1 MDKNTTSADGSF
13 DLFYRDGWAILTV
26 YPPTGAGRP
35 VYHDDIRNR
44 MKLLG
49 IPHVEPGRVRRVA
62 DEAQGVPVPLVEW
75 PEGAWLSSR
84 ISVELSEDAMSA
96 RITVTPPR
104 KGGSSPT
111 VEQVLD
117 ALQSAGVRSG
127 IDTERIRQLLLDRRY
142 GEPFEVARGQE
153 PFHAQSARIEYHF
166 NPNRGK
172 PYLELDFGR
181 IDLRELN
188 FIENRHEG
196 DLLANLVPAVPAR
209 NGWTVTGQTVEANTE
224 TRDVELLAGEN
235 TELSENGESVYAAMD
250 GNVKLVRKRVTIEPV
265 VQVEKVDY
273 ETGNIYFDGS
283 VVVEKDIADRFVVKA
298 GGDIQVGG
306 GVGRAT
312 LQAGGNVLL
321 KRGINGG
328 SEGRVECGGN
338 LYAKFIES
346 STVLARGNVFA
357 EEAIM
362 HSRLSAWRHC
372 ILNGRR
378 AEIIGSTVVVGG
390 SLWCKKLG
398 SVAEA
403 TVHVA
408 VGISPAFLLEFRRT
422 QEELSSREERS
433 SQVHE
438 QLDQIDRALKEGH
451 SGEKLRQAQGQLA
464 EESARLN
471 EELAALRRV
480 YHDMR
485 DRLEAS
491 RTSMVVVEDT
501 VHKGTSISFGRAEYH
516 APDKGTRKTVF
527 SYNGR
532 TIQEGGY
539 NPSDPPEIDFR
550 SEEQDHA
557 DPEASA
563 AAEVDAPPQDGLSS
577 AD

>member
-1 MDKNTTSADGSF
+1 MLAVHPPKDK
-13 DLFYRDGWAILTV
+13 
-26 YPPTGAGRP
+26 GRP

-49 IPHVEPGRVRRVA
+49 VPHVEPGRIRRIV
-62 DEAQGVPVPLVEW
+62 DEAQGVPVALVEW
-75 PEGAWLSSR
+75 PEGQWLASR
-84 ISVELSEDAMSA
+84 ITVELGEDAMSA
-96 RITVTPPR
+96 RVTVTPPR
-104 KGGSSPT
+104 KGGSAPT
-111 VEQVLD
+111 VDQVMQE
-117 ALQSAGVRSG
+117 LQSSGIQSG
-127 IDTERIRQLLLDRRY
+127 IDTERIRQVLREGHY
-142 GEPFEVARGQE
+142 HEPVEVARGQE

-188 FIENRHEG
+188 FIENRSEG

-209 NGWTVTGQTVEANTE
+209 NGWTVTGTTVPADTE
-224 TRDVELLAGEN
+224 TREVELLAGEN
-235 TELSENGESVYAAMD
+235 TELSADGTSVHATMD
-250 GNVKLVRKRVTIEPV
+250 GNVKLVRGRVTIEPV

-283 VVVEKDIADRFVVKA
+283 VVVEKDIADRFIVKA

-328 SEGRVECGGN
+328 TEGRVECDGN
-338 LYAKFIES
+338 LYTKFIES

-403 TVHVA
+403 AVQVA
-408 VGISPAFLLEFRRT
+408 VGVSPAFLLEFRRT

-438 QLDQIDRALKEGH
+438 QLEQIDRALKDGH
-451 SGEKLRQAQGQLA
+451 TAEKLRRAQQQLA

-471 EELAALRRV
+471 EELSALRRL

-491 RTSMVVVEDT
+491 RKSIVVVEDA
-501 VHKGTSISFGRAEYH
+501 VHKGSSISFGRAEYH

-532 TIQEGGY
+532 SIQEGGF
-539 NPSDPPEIDFR
+539 NPADPPEIDFR
-550 SEEQDHA
+550 DEEQDDTA
-557 DPEASA
+557 TPDS
-563 AAEVDAPPQDGLSS
+563 D
-577 AD
+577 